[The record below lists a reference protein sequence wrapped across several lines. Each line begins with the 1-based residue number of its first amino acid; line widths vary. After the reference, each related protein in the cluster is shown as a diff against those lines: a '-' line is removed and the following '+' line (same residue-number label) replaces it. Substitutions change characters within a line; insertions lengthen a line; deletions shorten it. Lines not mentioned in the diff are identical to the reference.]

1 MERVRVG
8 RVHRGP
14 RAAAT
19 SIARDDALARED
31 SGAFAGDAADV
42 DEYADEHVP
51 FAMFVA
57 REVLAWFK
65 AQPGNLRKV
74 APLLA
79 WPNRGLL
86 TWDTAKGVA
95 VNSLVVMSGM
105 IALTLLLGGTDAAL
119 SWAHSAVTLLKFRG
133 T

>member
-31 SGAFAGDAADV
+31 SGAFDADAADV
-42 DEYADEHVP
+42 DEYADDHVP

-95 VNSLVVMSGM
+95 ANSLVVMSGM

-119 SWAHSAVTLLKFRG
+119 SWAHRAVTLKFRG